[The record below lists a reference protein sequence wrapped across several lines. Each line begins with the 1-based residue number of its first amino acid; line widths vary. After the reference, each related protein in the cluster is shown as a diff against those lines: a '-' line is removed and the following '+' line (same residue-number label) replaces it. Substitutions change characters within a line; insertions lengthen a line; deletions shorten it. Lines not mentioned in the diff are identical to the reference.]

1 MKTLQILLASLIL
14 SILAACGGGGGGGGT
29 VQGGGGAVQGSL
41 SGTAIK
47 GPVSNATV
55 TAYAISNG
63 QMGSQIATTTT
74 NSNGSFTM
82 NTGSYN
88 GPMMLQVNNGSYTDE
103 ATGST
108 MTMGAGN
115 VMTALIPAVTAGET
129 VSGIQVT
136 PVTAM
141 AQTMAQHMAGGM
153 TAANIAAANTA
164 MGNYFSVS
172 DILHTQPMNPLV
184 NNSGTAAGVTQDMK
198 NYGMVMAAMSQSA
211 KTLNMNTSAMV
222 TGMMN
227 DANDGVMNGMMS
239 GGSPIQMPMGGGM
252 MGSMPS
258 TAGTSSLG
266 VAMTSFMSSGAN
278 ASGLTT
284 ADMAAL
290 ITKLNNSNGQ
300 I

>member
-1 MKTLQILLASLIL
+1 MKTLQVLLTTLVLTFIT
-14 SILAACGGGGGGGGT
+14 ACGGGGGGGDGGGNGT
-29 VQGGGGAVQGSL
+29 VTQGSL
-41 SGTAIK
+41 SGTATK

-74 NSNGSFTM
+74 NSNGNFAMT
-82 NTGSYN
+82 TGSYG
-88 GPMMLQVNNGSYTDE
+88 GPVMLQVSGGSYTDE
-103 ATGST
+103 ATGSA

-141 AQTMAQHMAGGM
+141 AQAKAQHMAGGM
-153 TAANIAAANTA
+153 TDANIAAANTA

-198 NYGMVMAAMSQSA
+198 NYGMVLAAMSQSA
-211 KTLNMNTSAMV
+211 KTLNMNTSALV

-258 TAGTSSLG
+258 TVGTSSLG
-266 VAMTSFMSSGAN
+266 AAMTGFMNSTAN

-284 ADMAAL
+284 PDMATL
-290 ITKLNNSNGQ
+290 ITKLNSSNGQ